1 MSTVNQT
8 VNQQEVLASFKVLVS
23 MAKADG
29 KLLEEEAL
37 SLTDSFEEIHLPEG
51 ITVDS
56 LLNAP
61 DEPIDQLLAQ
71 ITSEIAQEMV
81 YQSAYTMAN
90 IDGECSDEEKELL
103 DKIGKAFTNSRL
115 WGKQEWLEAIEKRAQ
130 YSSISEQIKLIDDPQ
145 KRAFEVDNAITDTCF
160 LNAVLGAFPLPGV
173 SIAFDMWIYWNQL
186 ELAQII
192 GKSWGYDRSQDD
204 FRKAIFGSLG
214 ITGTRIAVSNLAKLV
229 PVFGMV
235 VGATTAFASTWALGK
250 VANEYFASGG
260 EMDAFSLR
268 QAFKKAK
275 KEGEAVYKTKADEI
289 AAKKQAIEPQVEALN
304 AELKAGKISPEEYQE
319 KLKNLL

>member
-1 MSTVNQT
+1 MSA

-29 KLLEEEAL
+29 KLLEEEFT
-37 SLTDSFEEIHLPEG
+37 SLADTFEEIHLPEG
-51 ITVDS
+51 VTVDR
-56 LLNAP
+56 LLNED
-61 DEPIDQLLAQ
+61 DEPIDTLLAQ
-71 ITSEIAQEMV
+71 ITSDIAQEMV
-81 YQSAYTMAN
+81 YQSAYAMAN
-90 IDGECSDEEKELL
+90 IDGEYSPEEQALL
-103 DKIGKAFTNSRL
+103 EKIGKTFTNSKL
-115 WGKQEWLEAIEKRAQ
+115 WGKQEWLETLERR
-130 YSSISEQIKLIDDPQ
+130 STRLSISEQISQIDDPE
-145 KRAFEVDNAITDTCF
+145 KRAVEVENAITDTCF
-160 LNAVLGAFPLPGV
+160 LNAVLGAFPLPGIA
-173 SIAFDMWIYWNQL
+173 IAFDMLIYWNQL
-186 ELAQII
+186 DLAQTI
-192 GKSWGYDRSQDD
+192 GQSWGYDRDKENL
-204 FRKAIFGSLG
+204 RKALFGSLG

-289 AAKKQAIEPQVEALN
+289 TAKKQAIEPVVQLLN
-304 AELKAGKISPEEYQE
+304 EELKAGSISPEEYQIKIKE
-319 KLKNLL
+319 LL

>member
-1 MSTVNQT
+1 MSA

-29 KLLEEEAL
+29 KLLDEEFT
-37 SLTDSFEEIHLPEG
+37 SLADTFEEIHLPEG
-51 ITVDS
+51 VTVDR
-56 LLNAP
+56 LLNEE
-61 DEPIDQLLAQ
+61 DEPIDTLLSQ

-81 YQSAYTMAN
+81 YQSAYAMAN
-90 IDGECSDEEKELL
+90 IDGECSEEEKALL
-103 DKIGKAFTNSRL
+103 DKIGTTFTSSKL
-115 WGKQEWLEAIEKRAQ
+115 WGKQEWIETLERRAGR
-130 YSSISEQIKLIDDPQ
+130 SSISEQVRQIDDPE
-145 KRAFEVDNAITDTCF
+145 KRAIEVDSAITDTCF
-160 LNAVLGAFPLPGV
+160 LNAVLGAFPLPGIA
-173 SIAFDMWIYWNQL
+173 IAFDVLIYWNQL
-186 ELAQII
+186 DLAQTI
-192 GKSWGYDRSQDD
+192 GQSWGYDRDNENL
-204 FRKAIFGSLG
+204 RKALFGSLG

-268 QAFKKAK
+268 QAFKQAK

-289 AAKKQAIEPQVEALN
+289 AEKKQAIEPQVQLLN
-304 AELKAGKISPEEYQE
+304 EELKAGSITPEEYQA
-319 KLKNLL
+319 KLKELL